1 MNFLHL
7 LSSEATHTITVHCLN
22 TSVWG
27 TNETDAQT
35 TPTGFKGWNGQMF
48 AANTLL
54 EPKVLTDEC
63 MIQDGSWHKTQF
75 LFHTQDTNQLPV
87 VQVHTFP
94 HLKPGQQHYIE
105 SGSVCFL

>member
-7 LSSEATHTITVHCLN
+7 LSSEATHIITIHCLN
-22 TSVWG
+22 TPVWG
-27 TNETDAQT
+27 TNEAGAQKT
-35 TPTGFKGWNGQMF
+35 SVSFQGWNGQMF
-48 AANTLL
+48 EANTLL

-63 MIQDGSWHKTQF
+63 TIQDGSWHKTEF
-75 LFHTQDTNQLPV
+75 FFHTQDTTDLPV

-94 HLKPGQQHYIE
+94 HLKPGQHQYIE